1 MQMDL
6 RSSCPLS
13 GSGPRRAPSR
23 TRSAALTFSLPQCE
37 DRLCLNR
44 SRLYGVPVDD
54 RREHFLVVRMP

>member
-6 RSSCPLS
+6 RSSYPLT
-13 GSGPRRAPSR
+13 GSGPGEHLAGRDLRRSPS
-23 TRSAALTFSLPQCE
+23 SLSQCG

-54 RREHFLVVRMP
+54 RREH